1 MELGTEVRKH
11 KIGDIMSDWLEKF
24 KKKLSDID
32 IDDNTIMKTTTA
44 NAPWMGT
51 VTATVPSGAQ
61 PPVYNITNAG
71 PFTGTI
77 VGSGVAGAAFGF
89 QQSSSVIRLHDTNNK
104 EIVRL
109 NNDGTVQWNKG
120 IEIDEAAEA
129 FSKSLTLGAEMHI
142 GISKRVKQ
150 NMRDSVFEDL
160 ISIAKEKGS
169 LSAEDLTYLLEASKI
184 IEKLKGGK
192 NDS

>member
-1 MELGTEVRKH
+1 
-11 KIGDIMSDWLEKF
+11 MSDWLEKF
-24 KKKLSDID
+24 KKKLADVPNYPAPPMVD
-32 IDDNTIMKTTTA
+32 TTPSLWVGAATSIA
-44 NAPWMGT
+44 APSS
-51 VTATVPSGAQ
+51 A
-61 PPVYNITNAG
+61 PPYNITNSHK
-71 PFTGTI
+71 TGTVTGI
-77 VGSGVAGAAFGF
+77 GSGFVGSFNYTPPSYVVQF
-89 QQSSSVIRLHDTNNK
+89 NNNNSQ